1 LLTCQNEYNAFSA
14 LATNPT
20 YANLTPRSQLIATYA
35 VCGFGNIGSLGIQ
48 IGILSQFAP
57 KRGGDIS
64 RLAFSALISGV
75 FATLTSASIAGLVIT
90 TQISDFTITQT
101 S

>member
-1 LLTCQNEYNAFSA
+1 VPTLTRQNEYVAFSA
-14 LATNPT
+14 LAEDPA
-20 YANLTPRSQLIATYA
+20 YANLSNRSQLIATYA
-35 VCGFGNIGSLGIQ
+35 CCGFGNIGSLGIQ

-64 RLAFSALISGV
+64 RLAISALVSGV

-90 TQISDFTITQT
+90 TQASSFVN